1 MSTSPAS
8 SWWVFQ
14 LSVGLSGV
22 PRAAV
27 PTQMGV
33 NSEGW
38 GSWGAPGVDGE
49 QGATPRAGWRGML
62 KPWVM

>member
-14 LSVGLSGV
+14 LRVGLSGV

-33 NSEGW
+33 SSEGW
-38 GSWGAPGVDGE
+38 GSWAAPGVDGE
-49 QGATPRAGWRGML
+49 HRATPRAGWRGML